1 MSMKRNSS
9 RKWPVFSALL
19 CFATFASAQSTPTTT
34 QMTQKPSQDT
44 DHAGDQQG
52 RDIDRGE
59 LARVDRFLDSHP
71 EIAQQLRQNPSLVND
86 PQFVKDH
93 ASLKTYL
100 QQHPEMR
107 DALKD
112 NPNAFMRSENRYDRS
127 EDRRGAERREIASFD
142 QYLDRH
148 REISEQLHK
157 NPNLINDPQFVKDH
171 PPLMSYMKEH
181 PDVTQALQENPDAFM
196 HAEDRY
202 ERNDDSFNRNGDR
215 REVASFHQF
224 LDQHREVGEQLQK
237 NPSLAGNQQFLKDH
251 PALQSYLQDHP
262 EVRQQLRQNPDAFM
276 QQESRYDRHDDDI
289 ATRNDYDRDR
299 NNHDRDRDTGYD
311 RDHDAQRHFGE
322 FLGSHNSIARDL
334 DKDPSLVKRQEYLQ
348 DHPELQQ
355 YLDSNPDVRERLMA
369 DPNRFIKSTP
379 QLNIDGQ
386 GVKNSTTAP
395 PATTSPTST
404 PKPNKQ

>member
-9 RKWPVFSALL
+9 RRWPVFSALL
-19 CFATFASAQSTPTTT
+19 CFSTFASAQSTPTTT
-34 QMTQKPSQDT
+34 QTTQKPSQDT
-44 DHAGDQQG
+44 GYAGDRQG
-52 RDIDRGE
+52 RDVDRGE
-59 LARVDRFLDSHP
+59 LARFDRFLDSHP

-93 ASLKTYL
+93 ASLQTYL
-100 QQHPEMR
+100 QQHPETR

-112 NPNAFMRSENRYDRS
+112 NPNAFTRAENHYDRS
-127 EDRRGAERREIASFD
+127 EDRRDAERREIASFD

-148 REISEQLHK
+148 REISEQIHK

-171 PPLMSYMKEH
+171 PALMGYLKEH
-181 PDVTQALQENPDAFM
+181 PDVTQALQKNPDAFM
-196 HAEDRY
+196 HAENRY

-215 REVASFHQF
+215 REVASFDQF
-224 LDQHREVGEQLQK
+224 LDQHREVGEQLRK
-237 NPSLAGNQQFLKDH
+237 NPSLADNQQFLKDH
-251 PALQSYLQDHP
+251 PALQAYLQDHP
-262 EVRQQLRQNPDAFM
+262 EVHQQLQQNPDAFM
-276 QQESRYDRHDDDI
+276 QQESRYERRDDDV

-299 NNHDRDRDTGYD
+299 NNHDRDRDTGY
-311 RDHDAQRHFGE
+311 DHDAQRHFGE

-334 DKDPSLVKRQEYLQ
+334 DKDPSLAKRREYLQ

-355 YLDSNPDVRERLMA
+355 YLDSHPDVRERLMA
-369 DPNRFIKSTP
+369 DPNHFIKSTP

-395 PATTSPTST
+395 TASPTST
-404 PKPNKQ
+404 PNPNKQ